1 MDAAKSLAWEALP
14 NWWLKTGSSIF
25 PDVALV
31 FQALLAMPGGAASLE
46 RDFSIA
52 SNVLT
57 VHRAQLDQAY
67 VEMTMLLHMSMDKIP
82 PFPQIMELSSTDAHA
97 ALPRRLRNKGNFVKF
112 LELDKEASEG
122 GGRRRTTWWRRMMHR
137 RRTRRSSRLTMVV
150 LMVKLLTT
158 ELMMMV
164 VGRRL

>member
-1 MDAAKSLAWEALP
+1 
-14 NWWLKTGSSIF
+14 
-25 PDVALV
+25 
-31 FQALLAMPGGAASLE
+31 MPGGAASLE

-122 GGRRRTTWWRRMMHR
+122 GGEEEDDVVEEDDAQAKDTTKFAPDDGGVDGE
-137 RRTRRSSRLTMVV
+137 VV
-150 LMVKLLTT
+150 DDGVDDDGGGAPAVT
-158 ELMMMV
+158 EV
-164 VGRRL
+164 THV

>member
-97 ALPRRLRNKGNFVKF
+97 ALPRRLRNKEDFVKS
-112 LELDKEASEG
+112 LPPSLPPQTNEE
-122 GGRRRTTWWRRMMHR
+122 
-137 RRTRRSSRLTMVV
+137 RSAYPPR
-150 LMVKLLTT
+150 
-158 ELMMMV
+158 
-164 VGRRL
+164 G

>member
-1 MDAAKSLAWEALP
+1 MLGRRRQGGRSEKLGVGSSVELVAQDWCSGGGDKVDAAKSLAWEALP

-97 ALPRRLRNKGNFVKF
+97 ALPRRLRNKEDFVKS
-112 LELDKEASEG
+112 LPPSLPPQTNEE
-122 GGRRRTTWWRRMMHR
+122 
-137 RRTRRSSRLTMVV
+137 RSAYPPR
-150 LMVKLLTT
+150 
-158 ELMMMV
+158 
-164 VGRRL
+164 G